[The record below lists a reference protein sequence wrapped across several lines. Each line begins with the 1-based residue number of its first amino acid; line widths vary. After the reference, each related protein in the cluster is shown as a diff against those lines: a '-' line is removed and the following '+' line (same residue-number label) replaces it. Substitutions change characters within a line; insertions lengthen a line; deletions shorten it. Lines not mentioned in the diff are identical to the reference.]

1 MQKTIN
7 FTSEK
12 LEKNFQDFLQKRP
25 DINELE
31 TDFERKIAFAGSLL
45 FDDNGVSEVA
55 KAGGSV
61 QIGDYVYLDSPID
74 LIWFDSN
81 VNSEKKQLVFLKYF
95 NFHEVDLTND
105 ILEVVFRE
113 KIEEAIRFSV
123 NLLTK

>member
-45 FDDNGVSEVA
+45 FDDNGCLLYTSDA
-55 KAGGSV
+55 AD
-61 QIGDYVYLDSPID
+61 DY
-74 LIWFDSN
+74 
-81 VNSEKKQLVFLKYF
+81 
-95 NFHEVDLTND
+95 LT
-105 ILEVVFRE
+105 V
-113 KIEEAIRFSV
+113 
-123 NLLTK
+123 

>member
-74 LIWFDSN
+74 LI
-81 VNSEKKQLVFLKYF
+81 
-95 NFHEVDLTND
+95 
-105 ILEVVFRE
+105 
-113 KIEEAIRFSV
+113 
-123 NLLTK
+123 